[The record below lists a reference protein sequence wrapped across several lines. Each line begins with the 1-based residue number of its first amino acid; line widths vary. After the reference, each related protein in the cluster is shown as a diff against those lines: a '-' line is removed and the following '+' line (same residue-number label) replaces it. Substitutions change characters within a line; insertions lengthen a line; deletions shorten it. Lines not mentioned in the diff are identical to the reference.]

1 MLHRLWKFTPLA
13 SYAAIISS
21 LRFSPKS
28 VPLQEADLLPPS
40 LRNLNSIIS
49 HPGLQELSNILTP
62 VQSTLLVTC
71 NLDGYLVKSTHPEDP
86 FISGNISSQSPCILL
101 HPCFFAFSYHAL
113 SDAAPSFKI
122 HFQYHLPWSCPA
134 LSSQKGVSSLQ
145 LPWTKR
151 SVIRHFPL
159 CPHKGLSWW
168 VPGS

>member
-1 MLHRLWKFTPLA
+1 MRVLVIVLHTTALVVAGVPCYPIGNNA
-13 SYAAIISS
+13 SSS
-21 LRFSPKS
+21 LKIHPSSLLCRNHQFTEIFPKS

-40 LRNLNSIIS
+40 LHNLNSIIS

-122 HFQYHLPWSCPA
+122 HFQYHLP
-134 LSSQKGVSSLQ
+134 
-145 LPWTKR
+145 
-151 SVIRHFPL
+151 
-159 CPHKGLSWW
+159 
-168 VPGS
+168 